1 LGVNEKGMCSRV
13 HGFSFKSLIFLYTP
27 SSKNRNF
34 DNERFILNF
43 DNERFILMK
52 FLPAQVIYFVR
63 SRTTKRNLRLLFKF
77 LLALAIVVTMYSVLF
92 HFIMIFE
99 DRKFSWIT
107 GFYWTLTVMSTL
119 GFGDITFVSDLGKV
133 FSMVVLMSG
142 IVFLLVMLPFTF
154 IQFFY
159 APWLEAQSRARA
171 PRELPENTSNHV
183 ILTSFDP
190 ITINLVKKL
199 NQYNYEYAIIATDLQ
214 HALELYDL
222 DYKVVVGDPGD
233 PETYKRLRV
242 QNAALVVANNDDM
255 MNTNISFTIREI
267 SNKVPIVTNA
277 DADDSI
283 DILQLAGSTHVFQFM
298 KMLGKSLARRTLGMS
313 MGANVIGKFEQLL
326 IAEAPAM
333 RTPLEGKTLIESN
346 LREKTGITVVGMW
359 ERGGFQIPHPQTR
372 INSSTVLLLAGSAEQ
387 LNKYDEI
394 FCVYR
399 IYHTANA
406 PALILGGGRVGRAA
420 AEVLE
425 ERQVAYQV
433 VEKNPKL
440 IENNENYIHGN
451 AADINTLY
459 RAGIREAPSV
469 IITTHDDAMN
479 IYLTIYCRR
488 LRPDIQIISR
498 ANLDRN
504 ISKLHVAGADLVM
517 SYASMGANTIIN
529 LLKPDEVLMFQ
540 EGLNI
545 FRAPVH
551 SSLVGKS
558 LAENQIR
565 KQTGCSVIAINTK
578 GKLNINPDPTIP
590 LRENDEMILIG
601 TADAEK
607 RFIENYQ
614 S

>member
-1 LGVNEKGMCSRV
+1 
-13 HGFSFKSLIFLYTP
+13 
-27 SSKNRNF
+27 
-34 DNERFILNF
+34 
-43 DNERFILMK
+43 MK
-52 FLPAQVIYFVR
+52 FIPAQVIYFVQ
-63 SRTTKRNLRLLFKF
+63 SRTTKRNFKLLFKF
-77 LLALAIVVTMYSVLF
+77 LLALTAIVIIYSILF
-92 HFIMIFE
+92 HFIMLFE
-99 DRKFSWIT
+99 DRDFSWVT

-119 GFGDITFVSDLGKV
+119 GFGDITFASDLGKV
-133 FSMVVLMSG
+133 FSMVVLISG
-142 IVFLLVMLPFTF
+142 IIFLLVMLPFTF

-171 PRELPENTSNHV
+171 PRELPENTSGHV
-183 ILTSFDP
+183 ILTNFDP

-214 HALELYDL
+214 RALELYDL
-222 DYKVVVGDPGD
+222 GYKVVVGELGD

-242 QNAALVVANNDDM
+242 QNAALVVANNNDM
-255 MNTNISFTIREI
+255 MNTNIAFTVREI
-267 SNKVPIVTNA
+267 SKQVPIVTNA

-313 MGANVIGKFEQLL
+313 MGANVIGRFEQLL

-346 LREKTGITVVGMW
+346 LREKIGITVVGMW
-359 ERGGFQIPHPQTR
+359 ERGRFEIPHPQTR

-406 PALILGGGRVGRAA
+406 PVLILGGGRVGRAA
-420 AEVLE
+420 AEALE

-433 VEKNPKL
+433 VEKNLKL
-440 IENNENYIHGN
+440 TETNKKYIHGD

-459 RAGIREAPSV
+459 KAGIREAPSV

-488 LRPDIQIISR
+488 LQPDIQIISR

-504 ISKLHVAGADLVM
+504 ISKLHSAGADLVM

-565 KQTGCSVIAINTK
+565 KQTGCSVIAISTQ
-578 GKLNINPDPTIP
+578 GKLNINPDPSIP
-590 LRENDEMILIG
+590 LMENDEMILIG

-607 RFIENYQ
+607 RFIENY
-614 S
+614 

>member
-1 LGVNEKGMCSRV
+1 
-13 HGFSFKSLIFLYTP
+13 
-27 SSKNRNF
+27 
-34 DNERFILNF
+34 
-43 DNERFILMK
+43 MK

-77 LLALAIVVTMYSVLF
+77 LLALAIVVTIYSVLF

-99 DRKFSWIT
+99 DREFSWIT

-142 IVFLLVMLPFTF
+142 IVFLLIMLPFTF

-171 PRELPENTSNHV
+171 PRELPENTSGHV
-183 ILTSFDP
+183 ILTNFDP
-190 ITINLVKKL
+190 ITINLAKKL

-214 HALELYDL
+214 QALELYDL

-255 MNTNISFTIREI
+255 MNTNISFTIRGL

-298 KMLGKSLARRTLGMS
+298 KMLGKSLARRTLGVS

-359 ERGGFQIPHPQTR
+359 ERGRFEIPHPQTR

-394 FCVYR
+394 FSVYR

-406 PALILGGGRVGRAA
+406 PVLILGGGRVGRAT
-420 AEVLE
+420 AEALE
-425 ERQVAYQV
+425 ERQVAYKV
-433 VEKNPKL
+433 VDKNLKL
-440 IENNENYIHGN
+440 IENNENYIHGDS
-451 AADINTLY
+451 ADINTLY

-469 IITTHDDAMN
+469 IITTHNDAMN
-479 IYLTIYCRR
+479 IYLTIYCRK

-504 ISKLHVAGADLVM
+504 ISKLHGAGADLVM

-529 LLKPDEVLMFQ
+529 LLKPDEVLMFE

-601 TADAEK
+601 TADEEK
-607 RFIENYQ
+607 RFIENY
-614 S
+614 

>member
-1 LGVNEKGMCSRV
+1 
-13 HGFSFKSLIFLYTP
+13 
-27 SSKNRNF
+27 
-34 DNERFILNF
+34 
-43 DNERFILMK
+43 MK
-52 FLPAQVIYFVR
+52 FLPAQVIYFIR

-77 LLALAIVVTMYSVLF
+77 LLALAIVVTIYSVLF
-92 HFIMIFE
+92 HFTMIFE
-99 DRKFSWIT
+99 DREFSWIT

-171 PRELPENTSNHV
+171 PRELPENTSGHV
-183 ILTSFDP
+183 ILTNFDP
-190 ITINLVKKL
+190 ITINLAKKL

-255 MNTNISFTIREI
+255 MNTNISFTIRGL

-283 DILQLAGSTHVFQFM
+283 DILQLAGSTHVFQFT
-298 KMLGKSLARRTLGMS
+298 KMLGKSLARRTLGVS
-313 MGANVIGKFEQLL
+313 MGANIIGKFEQLL

-359 ERGGFQIPHPQTR
+359 ERGRFEIPHPQTR

-394 FCVYR
+394 FSVYR

-406 PALILGGGRVGRAA
+406 PVLILGGGRVGRAA
-420 AEVLE
+420 AEALE
-425 ERQVAYQV
+425 ERQVAYKV
-433 VEKNPKL
+433 VDKNLKL
-440 IENNENYIHGN
+440 IENNENHIHGD

-469 IITTHDDAMN
+469 IITTHNDAMN
-479 IYLTIYCRR
+479 IYLTIYCRK

-504 ISKLHVAGADLVM
+504 ISKLHGAGADLVM

-529 LLKPDEVLMFQ
+529 LLKPDEVLMFE

-601 TADAEK
+601 TADEER
-607 RFIENYQ
+607 RFIENY
-614 S
+614 

>member
-1 LGVNEKGMCSRV
+1 
-13 HGFSFKSLIFLYTP
+13 
-27 SSKNRNF
+27 
-34 DNERFILNF
+34 
-43 DNERFILMK
+43 MK

-77 LLALAIVVTMYSVLF
+77 LLALAIVVTIYSVLF

-99 DRKFSWIT
+99 DREFSWIT

-171 PRELPENTSNHV
+171 PRELPENTSGHV
-183 ILTSFDP
+183 ILTNFDP
-190 ITINLVKKL
+190 ITINLAKKL

-255 MNTNISFTIREI
+255 MNTNISFTIRGL

-298 KMLGKSLARRTLGMS
+298 KMLGKSLARRTLGVS

-359 ERGGFQIPHPQTR
+359 ERGRFEIPHPQTR

-394 FCVYR
+394 FSVYR

-420 AEVLE
+420 AEALE
-425 ERQVAYQV
+425 ERQVAYKV
-433 VEKNPKL
+433 VDKNLKL
-440 IENNENYIHGN
+440 IENNENYIHGD

-469 IITTHDDAMN
+469 IITTHNDAMN
-479 IYLTIYCRR
+479 IYLTIYCRK

-504 ISKLHVAGADLVM
+504 ISKLHGAGADLVM

-529 LLKPDEVLMFQ
+529 LLKPDEVLMFE

-601 TADAEK
+601 TAHEEK
-607 RFIENYQ
+607 RFIENY
-614 S
+614 